1 MHSRLK
7 LYLAVALLGGTFAIQ
22 ITGCSLIG
30 FGIGSLIDNARP
42 TRYQTN
48 STRQFF
54 AVRPG
59 TRVVLNLRD
68 STTIAGRY
76 RGWRDLPDSVYVPR
90 YEAWRQSLPEGFQ
103 PPRLGEGVIL
113 TDRRHRTY
121 RGDFAGFGL
130 YTVRIKRGRWTI
142 QERAFGEPT
151 FDDLTKVQTDDH
163 RTFALDSVAAGIE
176 TGHLPL
182 RAELTIAAPN
192 GAHHVDASTI
202 ATVTVPLPKNA
213 KNVGLAVGVFADI
226 LVVAAVG
233 SMASASSSSSSCE
246 PSYTGGSYYVRGWTP
261 TARQAPAPARR

>member
-7 LYLAVALLGGTFAIQ
+7 LYLAVTFLGGAFAVQ

-30 FGIGSLIDNARP
+30 FGIGSLIDDARP
-42 TRYQTN
+42 TRYRTT

-113 TDRRHRTY
+113 TDRRRRTHY
-121 RGDFAGFGL
+121 GDFEGFGL

-142 QERAFGEPT
+142 EEIA
-151 FDDLTKVQTDDH
+151 FDDLTKARTDDR

-176 TGHLPL
+176 TGRLPL
-182 RAELTIAAPN
+182 RAQLTIAAPD

-202 ATVTVPLPKNA
+202 ATVTVPVPKHA
-213 KNVGLAVGVFADI
+213 KHVGLVVGAFGDFLIVA
-226 LVVAAVG
+226 VAA
-233 SMASASSSSSSCE
+233 SMATSDPWSCQ
-246 PSYTGGSYYVRGWTP
+246 PSLSGGSYYVPGWTP
-261 TARQAPAPARR
+261 PARQAPAPARR